1 MTIVDEAEDED
12 HLYSY
17 RPFKQKMRQKECI
30 VDKANGEDF
39 IFSTTKGVLSWNH
52 LKNACPMLNNF
63 PCVKVMRVKS
73 SKFAQSFCLIVL
85 TLAYC
90 EEKNWMQIKVDEQS
104 PHLPHSLAKQ
114 WFSSCL
120 FPPLWNCISS
130 NRVSHKWEGNTWVAH
145 GVAHYTWIDKPPGDA
160 AGPRRELKCEETF
173 CLPVSLFSSIV
184 KIHLTFVLGP
194 GARGKHLIRPYFA
207 LEKSRSH

>member
-17 RPFKQKMRQKECI
+17 MPFKQKMRQKECI
-30 VDKANGEDF
+30 VDKASGEDF

-52 LKNACPMLNNF
+52 LKNACSMLNNF
-63 PCVKVMRVKS
+63 PCVKVMCVKS
-73 SKFAQSFCLIVL
+73 SKFAQSYCLIVL

-114 WFSSCL
+114 WLSAFSPLCGIAFPRIVSGTNERGTLGWPMGWLGWGGPLHLDRQAARGRRWTSRGIEMWRNVLSSCL
-120 FPPLWNCISS
+120 IIFLYC
-130 NRVSHKWEGNTWVAH
+130 
-145 GVAHYTWIDKPPGDA
+145 
-160 AGPRRELKCEETF
+160 
-173 CLPVSLFSSIV
+173 
-184 KIHLTFVLGP
+184 
-194 GARGKHLIRPYFA
+194 
-207 LEKSRSH
+207 